1 MSQARV
7 LTPAA
12 GAAASLPLTGS
23 GTLGMVLLGAGALA
37 SGVLLMRAARNRRS
51 DDNNSK

>member
-12 GAAASLPLTGS
+12 GAAASLPLTGGS
-23 GTLGMVLLGAGALA
+23 TLGMALLGAGALA
-37 SGVLLMRAARNRRS
+37 SGLLLVRAARRS
-51 DDNNSK
+51 KSDNKE